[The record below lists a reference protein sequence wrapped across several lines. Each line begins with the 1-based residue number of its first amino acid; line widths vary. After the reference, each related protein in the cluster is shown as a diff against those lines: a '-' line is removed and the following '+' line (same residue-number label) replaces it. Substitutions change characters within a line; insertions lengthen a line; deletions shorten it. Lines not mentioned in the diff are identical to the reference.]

1 VALLERPRRHPQ
13 LRVAFGPEGDLW
25 LELGERQVQASREL
39 LDLVL
44 LLDGERTRAELA
56 ATLPVA
62 GASEAAQGMLLD
74 QLLGRLAEAG
84 LLASEH
90 DDEEPYFAGYAHPAV
105 HRTMLQDES
114 RTIAFRQALEE
125 VVSAGD
131 VVCDLG
137 AGSGILS
144 LFAAQ
149 AGAKRVHALE
159 ASPLADAVVEIVAR
173 NGKSDVIQVHR
184 GLGEEVEL
192 GEPVDVLVSEW
203 LGHFVSTEG
212 MWASVAKLRERAL
225 KPGGAIVPSRV
236 TWYLAPVGP
245 ELLEEGPGYW
255 DTPRYG
261 CDLSPLGAEE
271 VARLQSEVRVILA
284 GALLCPGLPLAELDC
299 AKAGPDE
306 AWIDVELTFRCERAG
321 PLSGFCGWFDAQLS
335 PGVLLDTS
343 PSAPLT
349 HWQQHWFPLPPRE
362 VAEGDELE
370 VRLVIEPSEADER
383 SPTYRLWVDGQETV
397 YPR

>member
-1 VALLERPRRHPQ
+1 MKTVVALLFC
-13 LRVAFGPEGDLW
+13 V
-25 LELGERQVQASREL
+25 
-39 LDLVL
+39 LVL
-44 LLDGERTRAELA
+44 G
-56 ATLPVA
+56 
-62 GASEAAQGMLLD
+62 G
-74 QLLGRLAEAG
+74 G
-84 LLASEH
+84 LLAWQ
-90 DDEEPYFAGYAHPAV
+90 DGRMAGVPA
-105 HRTMLQDES
+105 LGQDPAE
-114 RTIAFRQALEE
+114 QALR
-125 VVSAGD
+125 
-131 VVCDLG
+131 
-137 AGSGILS
+137 
-144 LFAAQ
+144 
-149 AGAKRVHALE
+149 KR
-159 ASPLADAVVEIVAR
+159 AR
-173 NGKSDVIQVHR
+173 
-184 GLGEEVEL
+184 
-192 GEPVDVLVSEW
+192 
-203 LGHFVSTEG
+203 
-212 MWASVAKLRERAL
+212 
-225 KPGGAIVPSRV
+225 
-236 TWYLAPVGP
+236 

>member
-1 VALLERPRRHPQ
+1 
-13 LRVAFGPEGDLW
+13 VAFGPEGDLW
-25 LELGERQVQASREL
+25 LELGERQVHASREL

-44 LLDGERTRAELA
+44 LLDGERSRAELA
-56 ATLPVA
+56 ASLPA
-62 GASEAAQGMLLD
+62 EGASAAAQGILLD

-125 VVSAGD
+125 VVSPGD

-149 AGAKRVHALE
+149 AGAERVHALE

-173 NGKSDVIQVHR
+173 NDQSDVIQVHR
-184 GLGEEVEL
+184 GLGEDIEL
-192 GEPVDVLVSEW
+192 GEQVDVLVSEW

-212 MWASVAKLRERAL
+212 MWASVAKLRDRSL

-255 DTPRYG
+255 DAPRYG
-261 CDLSPLGAEE
+261 YDLSPLKAEE
-271 VARLQSEVRVILA
+271 VSRLQSEVRVILA

-299 AKAGPDE
+299 TQAGPDE
-306 AWIDVELTFRCERAG
+306 AWIDVELTFRAERDG
-321 PLSGFCGWFDAQLS
+321 PLTGFCGWFDAQLS

-349 HWQQHWFPLPPRE
+349 HWQQHWFPLPPRPL
-362 VAEGDELE
+362 AEGEELL
-370 VRLVIEPSEADER
+370 VRLVIEPSETDER
-383 SPTYRLWVDGQETV
+383 SPSYQLWVNGERTT